1 MIDRNWSCID
11 LQAKTNMEAGKCSFS
26 ALNWLRNAIK
36 WPNSHNYDT
45 PIPPVVLCLPFNALR
60 WRTSCMV
67 VWFEFLVT
75 NTFIIW
81 NVRWAMN
88 TWSKVC
94 YVTGKQS
101 GCLNFIPRFTT
112 FVQREKSVHQHSV
125 LVRTG
130 LHPSLWP
137 YGTTHSLFLQI
148 ITSLIK

>member
-81 NVRWAMN
+81 NVRWAMSIYMIKSLLCH
-88 TWSKVC
+88 WRAKWLPWFYSKVC
-94 YVTGKQS
+94 
-101 GCLNFIPRFTT
+101 NFCAEREICASALCSCKDWATSKPVEVALWYHT
-112 FVQREKSVHQHSV
+112 FPVFADN
-125 LVRTG
+125 
-130 LHPSLWP
+130 
-137 YGTTHSLFLQI
+137 Y
-148 ITSLIK
+148 